1 MQIRF
6 ETCQEAEMVWLK
18 LFKLSLVKVQI
29 LDLSQQ
35 MLVLQQLGIQLL
47 RVS

>member
-6 ETCQEAEMVWLK
+6 ETFQEAEMVWLK

-35 MLVLQQLGIQLL
+35 MLVLQQQGIQLL